1 MRRVDLAMGVGFAF
15 DLCCIFVV
23 GKRESMLLSR
33 TLEVMISVAGKRE
46 CEAKQQ
52 HRVRSIAGK
61 QDLLLASIQFG
72 LMQNAVCFHA
82 AQEYPTE
89 GSRKLLPTLNLALPQ
104 AHRAIFLL
112 SK

>member
-89 GSRKLLPTLNLALPQ
+89 GSRKLLPTLNLAQPQ
-104 AHRAIFLL
+104 AHRAIFQL
-112 SK
+112 SN